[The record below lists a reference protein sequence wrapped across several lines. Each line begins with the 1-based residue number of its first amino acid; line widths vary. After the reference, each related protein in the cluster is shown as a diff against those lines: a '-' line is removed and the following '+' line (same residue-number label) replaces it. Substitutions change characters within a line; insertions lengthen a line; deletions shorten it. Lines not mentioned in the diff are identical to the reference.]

1 MAKTDKTQNE
11 ILDLS
16 LELISI
22 EKDIKRINKVL
33 DSTRLKRILGNIVY
47 NTLQD
52 VKRELKIE
60 LSIVKDKLEKLGVS

>member
-1 MAKTDKTQNE
+1 MSKTDKTQNE